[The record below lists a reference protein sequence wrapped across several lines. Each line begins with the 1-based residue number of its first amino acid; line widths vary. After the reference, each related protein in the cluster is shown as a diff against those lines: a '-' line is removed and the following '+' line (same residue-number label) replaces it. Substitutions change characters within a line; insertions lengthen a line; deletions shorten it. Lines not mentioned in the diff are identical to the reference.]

1 MALFLALFQVF
12 VEDLF
17 VSCHLSETTTLPKF
31 KEDIFNPSACH
42 TLVFVA

>member
-17 VSCHLSETTTLPKF
+17 VSCQLSETTTLPKF
-31 KEDIFNPSACH
+31 KKECFNASACH
-42 TLVFVA
+42 IQVIVT